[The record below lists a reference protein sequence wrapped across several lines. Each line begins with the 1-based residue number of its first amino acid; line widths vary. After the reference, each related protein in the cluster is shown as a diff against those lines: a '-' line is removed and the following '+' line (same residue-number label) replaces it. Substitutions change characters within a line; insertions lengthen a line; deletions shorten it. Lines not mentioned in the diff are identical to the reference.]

1 LAKYENWRVHEK
13 KALRYAAGRTL
24 DVGCGGGRISLY
36 FQKRGFDVFGIDI
49 SPLAV
54 KVCKLRGVKNARVV
68 SITEVNSKLGVFDT
82 ILMIGNNFGLFG
94 NPARAKRLLRKLR
107 QLTSRNALIIAESVD
122 PYQTKEPFH
131 LGYHKLNRSK
141 GKMAGELRIRV
152 RYKKYAT
159 PWFDYLIVSKKEMKQ
174 MLVGT
179 GWKVKRFVSS
189 KGPVYVGIVEK
200 ISKL

>member
-1 LAKYENWRVHEK
+1 MLSDSQDAYGHQLYDCFRGKKVVEVVERDDGFIHTSAIYPRYYLAKYENWRVHEK

-36 FQKRGFDVFGIDI
+36 FQKRGFDVLGIDI

-54 KVCKLRGVKNARVV
+54 KVCKLRGVKIARVV

-107 QLTSRNALIIAESVD
+107 QLTSRSALIIAESVD
-122 PYQTKEPFH
+122 PYQYQGTISSR
-131 LGYHKLNRSK
+131 LSQTQSK
-141 GKMAGELRIRV
+141 QGQ
-152 RYKKYAT
+152 
-159 PWFDYLIVSKKEMKQ
+159 D
-174 MLVGT
+174 
-179 GWKVKRFVSS
+179 GW
-189 KGPVYVGIVEK
+189 
-200 ISKL
+200 